1 MRGINVAL
9 GVCAVAAAL
18 GVAWTARLLHAE
30 REQRVALEQ
39 QLAELQSQIET
50 ARSKVPAP
58 GGQTTPVTPAPA
70 PTPAPVPVASAQPRQ
85 DANELIRESQ
95 NRQRRMLQDPAYR
108 EAFLAD
114 LRRRYASTRRDAI
127 RLVDMTPEQADRVID
142 LWIER
147 NLRFMESGASYGEEL
162 DEDARNEM
170 RRAADAEQQELR
182 TLLGDEKYEEWR
194 RYLAS
199 SQERAEVESLRA
211 GLEGTPHAI
220 DDSQA
225 AELALTIHSERE
237 RLSREYD
244 EYANASGI
252 TDRNVVR
259 PYDRQRWIEL
269 AKEANRRIHA
279 AAATRLSTPQL
290 AELDKM
296 LAARLAPDEAA
307 LRMQLEGRKK

>member
-1 MRGINVAL
+1 LNVAL
-9 GVCAVAAAL
+9 SACAVVGAFGFFWTFRQLQVERTERAALEQRLADLQSQLETARATALAPPALTTAVTPAVAPTPSPAPIAVAA
-18 GVAWTARLLHAE
+18 
-30 REQRVALEQ
+30 
-39 QLAELQSQIET
+39 
-50 ARSKVPAP
+50 
-58 GGQTTPVTPAPA
+58 
-70 PTPAPVPVASAQPRQ
+70 AQPRQ
-85 DANELIRESQ
+85 DANELIRESE

-108 EAFLAD
+108 EAVLAE
-114 LRRRYASTRRDAI
+114 LRRRHAGTRRDAI
-127 RLVDMTPEQADRVID
+127 RLVGMTPEQADRVID
-142 LWIER
+142 LWVAR
-147 NLRFMESGASYGEEL
+147 NLRFMERGASYGQEP
-162 DEDARNEM
+162 DENAKAEM

-199 SQERAEVESLRA
+199 GQERAEVESLRA
-211 GLEGTPHAI
+211 GFEGTPHAI

-259 PYDRQRWIEL
+259 PHDRQRWIEL
-269 AKEANRRIHA
+269 AKEANQRIHA
-279 AAATRLSTPQL
+279 AAATRLSTAQL

-296 LAARLAPDEAA
+296 LAARLAPAEAA